1 MSADKVHQTP
11 ITHWADRLTTP
22 GEDIPLQSSQTPEV
36 RVYRQTA
43 STQDLARQHGGG
55 WFVALADEQTA
66 GRGRLGRAWVAPPG
80 SAVLMSMRWPCLID
94 SSSLDTIAYRV
105 AVAAA
110 ESAERFLAGTS
121 HRVRIKW
128 PNDILVDSRKLA
140 GILIERADGAAI
152 IGIGFNVTLTEHDLS
167 GLPVD
172 LAGRVTSLAM
182 LGRPTDRLAVATDL
196 IGRCYTRLTCP
207 HDPLLL
213 DEWRTRS
220 PLGYQARFRSDG
232 VEIAGTVIDLDPA
245 LGLIV
250 RRDTGEIVHLPAAT
264 TTVLP

>member
-1 MSADKVHQTP
+1 MSADEKHQTP
-11 ITHWADRLTTP
+11 ITQWADRLTTT
-22 GEDIPLQSSQTPEV
+22 GENIPLQSSQTPEV

-43 STQDLARQHGGG
+43 STQDLARRHTGR

-80 SAVLMSMRWPCLID
+80 SAVLMSMRWPCLIE
-94 SSSLDTIAYRV
+94 SSSLDTIVYRV
-105 AVAAA
+105 AVAVA
-110 ESAERFLAGTS
+110 ESAERFLKGS
-121 HRVRIKW
+121 GHKVRIKW
-128 PNDILVDSRKLA
+128 PNDILVDGRKLA

-152 IGIGFNVTLTEHDLS
+152 IGIGFNVTLTEHDLA

-172 LAGRVTSLAM
+172 LAGKVTSLAM
-182 LGRPTDRLAVATDL
+182 LDRPTDRLAVAADL
-196 IGRCYTRLTCP
+196 IGRCYTRLTCT

-213 DEWRTRS
+213 DEWRARS
-220 PLGYQARFRSDG
+220 PLGYEARFRSDG
-232 VEIAGTVIDLDPA
+232 VEIDGTVIDLDPA

>member
-1 MSADKVHQTP
+1 M
-11 ITHWADRLTTP
+11 
-22 GEDIPLQSSQTPEV
+22 
-36 RVYRQTA
+36 YRQTA
-43 STQDLARQHGGG
+43 STQDLARQYGGG

-80 SAVLMSMRWPCLID
+80 SAVLMSMRWPCPLEAH
-94 SSSLDTIAYRV
+94 SLDTIAYRV

-128 PNDILVDSRKLA
+128 PNDILVDGRKLA

-152 IGIGFNVTLTEHDLS
+152 IGIGFNVTLTEHDLA
-167 GLPVD
+167 GLPID
-172 LAGRVTSLAM
+172 LAGKVTSLAM
-182 LGRPTDRLAVATDL
+182 LDRPIDRLAVAADL

-213 DEWRTRS
+213 DEWRARS
-220 PLGYQARFRSDG
+220 PLGYEARFRSDG